1 MWNKNII
8 TKDTTNFY
16 NEEGTI
22 IYTLPESYELPIIVN
37 KKDIYGVEF
46 NDRLLYVKT
55 EDVKESIKKT
65 NTKEREIEN
74 LVQARDALISLG
86 AQPGDREIDEINGL
100 INSKNGSRG
109 R

>member
-1 MWNKNII
+1 M
-8 TKDTTNFY
+8 
-16 NEEGTI
+16 
-22 IYTLPESYELPIIVN
+22 IYFPFQSDRN
-37 KKDIYGVEF
+37 KKLGVDIEKVAKNALEKLERLENDAIGVE
-46 NDRLLYVKT
+46 
-55 EDVKESIKKT
+55 KT

-109 R
+109 RQQINLEVNY